1 MKSQTNKL
9 STRSRVKRIS
19 TLMLGRILA
28 GLIACVAFGAQATV
42 QVTQFDP
49 PLNISSYYVDAPA
62 NGLFNILGVDFDA
75 DGEVDFRLAYGL
87 GGIGAYFNAPV
98 CFGQRVSGPGV
109 AGRGGPVA
117 GLPLG
122 STIGPNIVSSVTNF
136 YAWSSGDTNIDDLT
150 QPFGDHEATVITANM
165 VAFNAPLGTTSG
177 GILFTNLPPIST
189 VPVVSGDVVGREC
202 VIAVQFYANGEVHY
216 GYIHCDFSNGA
227 SGVIYGWAYE
237 TLPNV
242 PIVAAPLSPVAPQ
255 AKGPTG
261 IVGFVNEGGPLRGWT
276 VGVATA
282 KGVFVKSVLTDKDGS
297 FKMGLKPGLYTV
309 TSSYVPHPGPGQ
321 PVPNYVIMGP
331 SKSVI
336 VTKNRFTFVELGT
349 SLGGP
354 PSVGNT
360 Q

>member
-1 MKSQTNKL
+1 MQSQ
-9 STRSRVKRIS
+9 VKRIS
-19 TLMLGRILA
+19 TLLLGRILA
-28 GLIACVAFGAQATV
+28 GFLACLAFGAQATI

-49 PLNISSYYVDAPA
+49 PLNISAYADAPA
-62 NGLFNILGVDFDA
+62 NGLFNVLGVDFDA

-98 CFGQRVSGPGV
+98 RFGQRVSGLGV
-109 AGRGGPVA
+109 AGRGGPIA

-122 STIGPNIVSSVTNF
+122 STIGPNIVSSGTNF

-150 QPFGDHEATVITANM
+150 QPFGDHEATVIIAN
-165 VAFNAPLGTTSG
+165 VVPNGGSLVIST
-177 GILFTNLPPIST
+177 GILFTNIPLPT
-189 VPVVSGDVVGREC
+189 VPIVSGDVVGREC

-261 IVGFVNEGGPLRGWT
+261 IVGFVESGLPGWT
-276 VGVATA
+276 VGVSTA
-282 KGVFVKSVLTDKDGS
+282 KGVFVKSVQTDKDGS
-297 FKMGLKPGLYTV
+297 FKVGLKPGLYTV

-336 VTKNRFTFVELGT
+336 VTRNRFTFVELST
-349 SLGGP
+349 PMGGL
-354 PSVGNT
+354 PSIGNT